1 MKRKKKILIV
11 EDDVHLAGI
20 TKLILEKKGYDAS
33 IADNGEAGLTAARRD
48 NPDLIILDLCLPK
61 IKGEEV
67 CREIR
72 RDEKMGATPIIM
84 VTAKDLDADRIIGRV
99 IGANSYMTKPFE
111 MANLLKE
118 IDKLIGIKTQGDA
131 GEKDQGR

>member
-1 MKRKKKILIV
+1 MKRKKKILII
-11 EDDVHLAGI
+11 EDDMRLAGI

-33 IADNGEAGLTAARRD
+33 IADNGETGLTLARRD

-61 IKGEEV
+61 LKGEEV

-72 RDEKMGATPIIM
+72 RDEKMGSLPIIM

-111 MANLLKE
+111 MAELLKE
-118 IDKLIGIKTQGDA
+118 IDKLIGIKG
-131 GEKDQGR
+131 

>member
-1 MKRKKKILIV
+1 MKRKKKILII
-11 EDDVHLAGI
+11 EDDMHLSGI
-20 TKLILEKKGYDAS
+20 TRLILEKKGYDAS
-33 IADNGEAGLTAARRD
+33 IADNGETGLTLARRD

-61 IKGEEV
+61 LKGEEV

-72 RDEKMGATPIIM
+72 RDEKMGSLPIIM

-111 MANLLKE
+111 MAELLKE
-118 IDKLIGIKTQGDA
+118 IDKLIGVKG
-131 GEKDQGR
+131 

>member
-1 MKRKKKILIV
+1 MR
-11 EDDVHLAGI
+11 LAGI

-33 IADNGEAGLTAARRD
+33 IADNGETGLTLARRD

-61 IKGEEV
+61 LKGEEV

-72 RDEKMGATPIIM
+72 RDEKMGSLPIIM

-111 MANLLKE
+111 MAELLKE
-118 IDKLIGIKTQGDA
+118 IDKLIGVKG
-131 GEKDQGR
+131 

>member
-1 MKRKKKILIV
+1 MKRKKKILII
-11 EDDVHLAGI
+11 EDDMRLAGI

-33 IADNGEAGLTAARRD
+33 IADNGETGLTLARRD

-61 IKGEEV
+61 LKGEEV

-72 RDEKMGATPIIM
+72 RDEKMGSLPIIM

-111 MANLLKE
+111 MAELLKE
-118 IDKLIGIKTQGDA
+118 IDKLIGVKG
-131 GEKDQGR
+131 